1 VASEIGRL
9 FIGRGPAIG
18 RHDRL
23 KRQKTGNQSFDFQQ
37 THILF
42 IANTKVV
49 IIALTGFSD
58 FDELILDRF
67 NTACRV

>member
-1 VASEIGRL
+1 VASEIGGL
-9 FIGRGPAIG
+9 FIGREPAIG

-42 IANTKVV
+42 IANTIVV
-49 IIALTGFSD
+49 ATALTGFA
-58 FDELILDRF
+58 ELILDRF
-67 NTACRV
+67 NTAYRV

>member
-1 VASEIGRL
+1 MASEISDL
-9 FIGRGPAIG
+9 FIGREPAIG
-18 RHDRL
+18 RHDRP

-49 IIALTGFSD
+49 VTALTGFA
-58 FDELILDRF
+58 ELILDRF

>member
-1 VASEIGRL
+1 MLVSN
-9 FIGRGPAIG
+9 
-18 RHDRL
+18 D
-23 KRQKTGNQSFDFQQ
+23 KKTGNQPFDFQQ

-49 IIALTGFSD
+49 ATALTGFSD